1 MLRRS
6 RAAVVL
12 QKTMRMVLA
21 RRSYLRTR
29 RAAVTIQ
36 AFARGMFARRLYRQ
50 VGAWR
55 GAGCPRPVV
64 GSPCPMQ
71 LGEQCALSDA
81 VTFLTPW

>member
-6 RAAVVL
+6 KAAVVL
-12 QKTMRMVLA
+12 QKTVRMVLA

-50 VGAWR
+50 VGAWQ
-55 GAGCPRPVV
+55 GAGDPVLQWGAPAPCSW
-64 GSPCPMQ
+64 GSSVLLVMVSP
-71 LGEQCALSDA
+71 S
-81 VTFLTPW
+81 

>member
-1 MLRRS
+1 M
-6 RAAVVL
+6 VL

-71 LGEQCALSDA
+71 LGEQRALGDA